1 MFRRDFLKYIS
12 VAGAALLLP
21 KMALGATGAPYT
33 GPLWIFVNAG
43 GGWDPTSLC
52 DPKGYAEVLDNQN
65 QLVMED
71 NPMNKSF
78 RTVDIA
84 TSASGSNIKFAPLME
99 SEDDIANN
107 RYAFRTFFDKY
118 GKDLL
123 VINGID
129 MQTNGHSAGSRY
141 TWSGRLSEGYP
152 SFSAL
157 LAGIALPAS
166 PMSFI
171 TSGGYDFTDGVVAG
185 TRLGNINAIQRIS
198 YVNRYSYNANTNVET
213 PFHDQ
218 ATYDRIMQARDE
230 RFTDLYN
237 RQSLRSVK
245 ELMLKFKQ
253 AHSGSN
259 ELKKLIEYLPTDINT
274 HPDRNNAVFAQGRFA
289 MAGYKAGLT
298 VSVNITTGGFDTH
311 GNHDNSHI
319 PRLSGLL
326 KGLDLLQQEAVNQ
339 GISDRVVFI
348 VGSDFGRTPRYNN
361 GNGKDHWPI
370 TSMMMMGAGITG
382 NRVIGASTPEH
393 DAIKVNPSNLALD
406 ANGINI
412 TPAHIH
418 KALRRLAGIE
428 SEQLITQY
436 YPISGVEDLPI
447 FT

>member
-1 MFRRDFLKYIS
+1 MMFRRDFLKYIS
-12 VAGAALLLP
+12 VVGASVLMP
-21 KMALGATGAPYT
+21 KMAFGADTPYT
-33 GPLWIFVNAG
+33 GPLWVFVHAS

-52 DPKGYAEVLDNQN
+52 DPKGYAEVLDADN
-65 QLVMED
+65 LPEMEAD
-71 NPMNKSF
+71 PMNRSY

-84 TSASGSNIKFAPLME
+84 TSSSGSNIKFAPLME
-99 SEDDIANN
+99 SEDDVANG

-129 MQTNGHSAGSRY
+129 TQTNGHTSGTRFV
-141 TWSGRLSEGYP
+141 WSGRLSEGYP

-157 LAGIALPAS
+157 LAGISLPSS

-185 TRLGNINAIQRIS
+185 TRLGNISAIERIS
-198 YVNRYSYNANTNVET
+198 YVNRYSYNTETSVET

-218 ATYDRIMQARDE
+218 ATYDRINQARDDRYTE
-230 RFTDLYN
+230 LYN
-237 RQSLRSVK
+237 KQSLRSVK
-245 ELMLKFKQ
+245 ELMQKFKQ

-259 ELKKLIEYLPTDINT
+259 ELKELIQYLPDDINT
-274 HPDRNNAVFAQGRFA
+274 HPDRNNSVFAQGRFA

-298 VSVNITTGGFDTH
+298 VSVNITTGGYDTH
-311 GNHDNSHI
+311 SNHDANHI
-319 PRLSGLL
+319 PRLSTLL
-326 KGLDLLQQEAVNQ
+326 KGLDLLREDAVNQ
-339 GISDRVVFI
+339 GIADRVIFV
-348 VGSDFGRTPRYNN
+348 VGSDFGRTPGYNS
-361 GNGKDHWPI
+361 GNGKDHWPV

-382 NRVIGASTPEH
+382 NRVIGASSERHGPL
-393 DAIKVNPSNLALD
+393 AVNPSNLAPD
-406 ANGINI
+406 VNGINI

-418 KALRRLAGIE
+418 QALRKFAGIDTQ
-428 SEQLITQY
+428 QLITQY